1 MRTINIGNLWQGI
14 IAERFDY
21 SLALYL
27 DAALI
32 VVALSIIPFLSER
45 KEKLVASPVEP
56 AIVAT

>member
-14 IAERFDY
+14 IAERFEY
-21 SLALYL
+21 SLALYI

-32 VVALSIIPFLSER
+32 VVALPTIPFLSDR
-45 KEKLVASPVEP
+45 KEKVVASSVEP